1 MFQIALRAILKGMRR
16 RSRRNPDIDLDTTKI
31 DLTTLKGYSTAIS
44 LARQKGIRDRDDQ
57 VNALTFVLQKD
68 SVLTKK
74 AILEALDEFKRTPA
88 MRRKG
93 RQPTEERMV
102 EETLAAPEESETD
115 QAFREALR
123 EFAEDMEIDPEYIGA
138 MEGATGISDR
148 EAASRGIG
156 RYDAATIIRA
166 ASLSR
171 KFTDID
177 IDMINAAIAAGE
189 RAFEPS

>member
-16 RSRRNPDIDLDTTKI
+16 RSRRNPDIDLEI

-57 VNALTFVLQKD
+57 VSALTSVLQTKG
-68 SVLTKK
+68 SVLKK
-74 AILEALDEFKRTPA
+74 EEILAALDEFKRTPA

-123 EFAEDMEIDPEYIGA
+123 EFADDMEIDPEYIGA

-171 KFTDID
+171 EFTDID
-177 IDMINAAIAAGE
+177 MIDAAIAAGE